1 MNHGVNHGETTDK
14 PTLLAIIEIGGYP
27 NFTPVYEAAGYEV
40 IIERSTRKALNRLK
54 RLSPTII
61 IGEFNYDPQF
71 RDRICNLDSLM
82 SKVQSL
88 PDTRVIVF
96 YEQHFAHQLAR
107 LRKRFQDF
115 DALPFPIDP
124 VHLKGFLDGLDTNA
138 PRDPDRV

>member
-1 MNHGVNHGETTDK
+1 VSNGVNHGATRAK

-40 IIERSTRKALNRLK
+40 VIERSTRKALNRLK
-54 RLSPTII
+54 RLSPAII

-82 SKVQSL
+82 SKVQGL
-88 PDTRVIVF
+88 PDTRMIVF
-96 YEQHFAHQLAR
+96 YEQHFAHQLER
-107 LRKRFQDF
+107 LRGRFQDF

-124 VHLKGFLDGLDTNA
+124 VQLEGLLHK
-138 PRDPDRV
+138 P

>member
-1 MNHGVNHGETTDK
+1 MTTVTTAK
-14 PTLLAIIEIGGYP
+14 PSLLAIIEIGGYP

-40 IIERSTRKALNRLK
+40 VIERSTRKALTRLK
-54 RLSPTII
+54 RLSPSII

-107 LRKRFQDF
+107 LRERFADF

-124 VHLKGFLDGLDTNA
+124 QQLEQLL
-138 PRDPDRV
+138 

>member
-1 MNHGVNHGETTDK
+1 MGDTEKATK

-27 NFTPVYEAAGYEV
+27 NFTPVYEAAGYDV
-40 IIERSTRKALNRLK
+40 VIERSTRKALNRLK
-54 RLSPTII
+54 RSSPAII

-96 YEQHFAHQLAR
+96 YEQHFAHQLER
-107 LRKRFQDF
+107 LRKRFKDF

-124 VHLKGFLDGLDTNA
+124 VKLEGLLRK
-138 PRDPDRV
+138 PS